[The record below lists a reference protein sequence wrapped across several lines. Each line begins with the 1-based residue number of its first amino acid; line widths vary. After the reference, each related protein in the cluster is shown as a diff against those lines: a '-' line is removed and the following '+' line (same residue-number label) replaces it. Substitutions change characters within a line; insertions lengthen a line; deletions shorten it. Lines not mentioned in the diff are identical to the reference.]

1 MENAYGIGITNRYA
15 LFLDEEADP
24 LDILKQSEKDQLAA
38 KNKKIEAATK
48 PASKVA
54 PVKSANNRNESGKF
68 VFNNFHSFNVDPV
81 TSLCVV
87 FLAYAFVLPLKILIR
102 FATLTSKL
110 LHLNPT
116 SVVS

>member
-48 PASKVA
+48 PASKAA
-54 PVKSANNRNESGKF
+54 PVKTTNTRNESGEFKKY
-68 VFNNFHSFNVDPV
+68 FHSPIVDPV
-81 TSLCVV
+81 TGLCVV
-87 FLAYAFVLPLKILIR
+87 LRTDAFYTFTVFLIFLQL
-102 FATLTSKL
+102 
-110 LHLNPT
+110 
-116 SVVS
+116 

>member
-48 PASKVA
+48 PPEHKPCDPGGTETLA
-54 PVKSANNRNESGKF
+54 GKGE
-68 VFNNFHSFNVDPV
+68 
-81 TSLCVV
+81 
-87 FLAYAFVLPLKILIR
+87 
-102 FATLTSKL
+102 
-110 LHLNPT
+110 LNPLQ
-116 SVVS
+116 SREPMWPRRAK